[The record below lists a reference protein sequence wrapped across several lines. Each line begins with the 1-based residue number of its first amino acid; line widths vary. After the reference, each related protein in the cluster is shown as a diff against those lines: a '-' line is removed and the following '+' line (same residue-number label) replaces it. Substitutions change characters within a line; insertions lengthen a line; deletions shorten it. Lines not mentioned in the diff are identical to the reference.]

1 MKVSKNDEI
10 KYFIIIILELKALL
24 KIIKLDQI
32 NKIKV
37 VNNFLLKNPI
47 ISIGQKIGDVING
60 SSTCDIFEGY
70 KFKIYQEYSFKN
82 YQKRT

>member
-1 MKVSKNDEI
+1 MTKLI

-47 ISIGQKIGDVING
+47 ISIGQKNW
-60 SSTCDIFEGY
+60 
-70 KFKIYQEYSFKN
+70 
-82 YQKRT
+82 